1 MAETFKNI
9 SDTIII
15 PKNCRERF
23 LPLREPSL
31 APLAGRGVILAGLS
45 DLRPPYEIGRVVP
58 AYHVVI
64 LTLAGGGRWRTAVGG
79 EGRFRPGQVWVAP
92 AGKAHGYEAGGSW
105 RMLWFHLE
113 PSGRWQEPARLAA
126 ATLHACR
133 TGTRLVDAV
142 EGLLDEADHGAEAR
156 PLPGIVSVYA
166 ELAGLLLER
175 ELGADFRS
183 GATPRWGSRL
193 EALRARIL
201 AAPERVWP
209 VPELAAALHVSPVH
223 LHRIFRYE
231 LGATPSGW
239 VTRLRMRLAAE
250 LLRATD
256 YPLEVIAARVG
267 YRTPFAFSRAFK
279 RAAGAAPRVFRQG
292 ERQEEVP
299 SQRDA

>member
-31 APLAGRGVILAGLS
+31 APLAGRGVTLAGLS
-45 DLRPPYEIGRVVP
+45 DLRPPYKIGRLAP
-58 AYHVVI
+58 AHHVVI
-64 LTLAGGGRWRTAVGG
+64 VTLAGGGRWRTGAGG

-92 AGKAHGYEAGGSW
+92 AGKAHGYEAGASW

-113 PSGRWQEPARLAA
+113 PSGRWGAPARLEAA
-126 ATLHACR
+126 ALHACR
-133 TGTRLVDAV
+133 TGTRLVEAV
-142 EGLLDEADHGAEAR
+142 EGLLDEADHAVDAS
-156 PLPGIVSVYA
+156 PPSGIVSGYA

-183 GATPRWGSRL
+183 GATPRWGPRL
-193 EALRARIL
+193 ELLRARIL
-201 AAPERVWP
+201 AAPERPWP
-209 VPELAAALHVSPVH
+209 VAELAAALHVSPVH
-223 LHRIFRYE
+223 LHRIFRRE
-231 LGATPSGW
+231 LGVTPSGW

-256 YPLEVIAARVG
+256 YPLEVVAARVG

-279 RAAGAAPRVFRQG
+279 RAAGTAPRSFRRG
-292 ERQEEVP
+292 EPQELRRRP
-299 SQRDA
+299 AGA